1 VPASRI
7 GLEITESGF
16 MEDPAHAQRV
26 LERLSEMGLQLS
38 VDDYGTG
45 YSSLSYLMK
54 LPVDELKIDR
64 SFVSNLSEDASLQT
78 IVRSTIELGHSL
90 GLKVVAEGIEDAR
103 AYALLRE
110 LKCDSAQGYYMSP
123 PLAAEALRAW
133 LRGGQMPRDRRPV
146 PTEAGQSRDQLLL
159 AAPLS
164 RV

>member
-1 VPASRI
+1 
-7 GLEITESGF
+7 
-16 MEDPAHAQRV
+16 
-26 LERLSEMGLQLS
+26 
-38 VDDYGTG
+38 
-45 YSSLSYLMK
+45 MK

-64 SFVSNLSEDASLQT
+64 SFVSNLSEDNSLQT

-110 LKCDSAQGYYMSP
+110 LQCDSAQGYYMSP
-123 PLAAEALRAW
+123 PLAADALRAW
-133 LRGGQMPRDRRPV
+133 LQGGQMPQDRRRTP
-146 PTEAGQSRDQLLL
+146 PDPGKSREQLSL